1 MLTRLE
7 IYEEISGLSSKM
19 ADAARANDWEVVT
32 GIERRIA
39 QLRDSLISDSGTDRD
54 AVLNLANI
62 DRTRALIE
70 KILED
75 DAEVRRHV
83 EPWMAHVRQFLGG
96 QSRRRQVEAAY
107 SASDGR
113 PGFGVS
119 SGSRA

>member
-1 MLTRLE
+1 MLARLE

-19 ADAARANDWEVVT
+19 ADAARANDWEVMT

-39 QLRDSLISDSGTDRD
+39 QLRDSLAADSGADQD
-54 AVLNLANI
+54 AVLGAADI

-70 KILED
+70 KILEE

-83 EPWMAHVRQFLGG
+83 DPWMAQVRQFLGG
-96 QSRRRQVEAAY
+96 QSRRRQVAAAY

-113 PGFGVS
+113 PDFGVS